1 MTAGP
6 IDLAPLEP
14 IVPPAAEP
22 ARRERVQPGEWARR
36 NLFSSPLNASLTVVM
51 AAALGWAL
59 AGTAS
64 FLFATGEWEIVRVN
78 LTSFMVGLDFPRDE
92 FWRVWIALVL
102 VSAVSGVSAGVSE
115 RRRGKATALTERGHR
130 LWPFL
135 LLVAVLLSFTTT
147 LLPAALAVA
156 SLAAA
161 CGGLAVGRRLPERA
175 RRLAPLFWA
184 FGVIGV
190 FVALVGFQGVGWQ
203 RWGGLLLTL
212 FLALGGIVLCF
223 PLGVLLALGRRSSLP
238 VVRTVCVGYIEL
250 IRGVPLITVLFM
262 ASLML
267 GFFFPPG
274 AIDPALV
281 TRALV
286 AFALFSAAYVAE
298 IVRGGLQ
305 GVGKGQ
311 VEAAQALGLS
321 PVRTTLLIV
330 LPQGLRNVIPAL
342 VGQFISLFKDT
353 SLVAVLGSFDL
364 LRIAQEV
371 VTQPAFLGRGLQTET
386 LLFAAF
392 VYWVCCF
399 TMSKSSQRLERRLGV
414 GQR

>member
-1 MTAGP
+1 MTARP
-6 IDLAPLEP
+6 IDVAPLEP
-14 IVPPAAEP
+14 IVPSTAKP
-22 ARRERVQPGEWARR
+22 ARPQRVPLGEWVRA
-36 NLFSSPLNASLTVVM
+36 NFFSTPLNSVLTIMM
-51 AAALGWAL
+51 ATVLSWTLVGVARLV
-59 AGTAS
+59 
-64 FLFATGEWEIVRVN
+64 FVTGEWEIVKVN
-78 LTSFMVGLDFPRDE
+78 LTNFMVGLDFPRDE
-92 FWRVWIALVL
+92 LWRVWPGIFLA
-102 VSAVSGVSAGVSE
+102 SAVSGVTAGIAE
-115 RRRGKATALTERGHR
+115 RHRGAAVALAERGRR
-130 LWPFL
+130 LWPFV
-135 LLVAVLLSFTTT
+135 LLVIMILGFTRTPAPAVL
-147 LLPAALAVA
+147 AAI

-161 CGGLAVGRRLPERA
+161 CGGLVMGRRLPARA
-175 RRLAPLFWA
+175 QRLTPLIWLA
-184 FGVIGV
+184 GVVGV
-190 FVALVGFQGVGWQ
+190 FVALTGFQGVGWQ

-212 FLALGGIVLCF
+212 FLALGGIVLSF
-223 PLGVLLALGRRSSLP
+223 PLGVLLALGRRSSFP
-238 VVRTVCVGYIEL
+238 VIRTICVGYIEL

-262 ASLML
+262 AFLML

-274 AIDPALV
+274 TINPALV

-286 AFALFSAAYVAE
+286 AFALFTAAYIAE

-305 GVGKGQ
+305 GVPKGQ

-321 PVRTTLLIV
+321 PIKMTVLIV

-342 VGQFISLFKDT
+342 VGQFISLLKDT

-364 LRIAQEV
+364 LHIAEV
-371 VTQPAFLGRGLQTET
+371 VPTQSAFFGRGLQTET